1 MGNDYENFVMIYGL
15 VPNILEEIITY
26 LKTTYDYDSLL
37 RSKEQSSYYG
47 KVQIINQYKT
57 AFDFIILTKN
67 QPFIQLEQ
75 IFKKYENKIYIK
87 NTWTDKDDG
96 LSGVDIY
103 SEKGHDQFIWHQPP
117 DYYVNQ
123 IPTSWTEEDNLTCS
137 KF

>member
-26 LKTTYDYDSLL
+26 LQTTYDY
-37 RSKEQSSYYG
+37 EYYG
-47 KVQIINQYKT
+47 KVQIISKYKT

-67 QPFIQLEQ
+67 QPFIELQQ

-123 IPTSWTEEDNLTCS
+123 IPTSWTEGLRPLESRALEEEDKFNL
-137 KF
+137 